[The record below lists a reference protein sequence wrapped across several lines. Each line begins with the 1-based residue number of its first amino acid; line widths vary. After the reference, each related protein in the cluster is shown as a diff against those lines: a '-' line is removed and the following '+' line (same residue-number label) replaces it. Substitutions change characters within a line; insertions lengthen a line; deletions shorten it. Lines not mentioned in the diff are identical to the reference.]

1 MLVGLVALVL
11 GGIVWFAMRGGQKV
25 VVVGN
30 LSAADVAEIKHL
42 VNAERRR
49 EFFPGFSWGNA
60 KELPNTV
67 SEYCRS
73 SIVCVIS
80 SNNNV
85 ALVQVGRITR
95 RGGYL
100 ITRFP
105 DFSLIKGTN
114 GWRFAPEELPL
125 MP

>member
-1 MLVGLVALVL
+1 MGLVVLVC
-11 GGIVWFAMRGGQKV
+11 GGIVWFAMRREQKV
-25 VVVGN
+25 VVAGN
-30 LSAADVAEIKHL
+30 LSGTDVEGIKHI
-42 VNAERRR
+42 VYAERRR
-49 EFFPGFSWGNA
+49 EVFPGFSWRNA
-60 KELPNTV
+60 KELPNAV

-80 SNNNV
+80 TNNNF
-85 ALVQVGRITR
+85 ALVGVGRITR

-105 DFSLIKGTN
+105 DYSLVKGTN
-114 GWRFAPEELPL
+114 GWRLAPEEPPL